1 MTVLCEARFVLQAG
15 PEVRNQSSQNKVV
28 KTMIGG
34 FHVDDSTYRSGGVVA
49 GSAARLALQQIVG
62 LLPEWRTG
70 PGGRGL
76 TCVASGRSAVKA
88 GRLDQFS
95 EAGAFVL

>member
-1 MTVLCEARFVLQAG
+1 
-15 PEVRNQSSQNKVV
+15 
-28 KTMIGG
+28 
-34 FHVDDSTYRSGGVVA
+34 
-49 GSAARLALQQIVG
+49 VG

-76 TCVASGRSAVKA
+76 TCVASGRSAVKS